1 MNQSSPVQWR
11 AVARSMQ
18 QRRQRERLRRAVE
31 HREHLS
37 ASEQVRLL
45 VR

>member
-1 MNQSSPVQWR
+1 MNKPNQWR
-11 AVARSMQ
+11 AAARSVQ
-18 QRRQRERLRRAVE
+18 QRRHRERLRRAVE
-31 HREHLS
+31 HREQQA